1 MSEIRYLSPNQK
13 ALRRLLSNKSAVF
26 GMIVIFIALF
36 LAIFAYLLAPDSS
49 PDANEQIPEI
59 ATRPPNFT
67 TKMLLENRSITFEPV
82 SWWHKM
88 WFGEDHHYKAAPIV
102 SYQIA
107 QNTLW
112 VERYTGE
119 QMPPLRDSLSIV
131 HLLYALPDTVSVE
144 IAAATVRFVDNAQHL
159 QQLPLSTW
167 AEQLEK
173 KRIET
178 RHYYLG
184 TDKHGRDILS
194 RLLLGIRVSLS
205 VGLMAVF
212 IALLVGISIGLLAGY
227 FGGWID
233 NALLWLMSV
242 FWSVPLLLLVFAM
255 VFVFGS
261 EKREFWHLYVAV
273 GLTMWV
279 EVARMVRGQVLSW
292 REKEFVEAA
301 RGLGFSHIRIMF
313 RHILPN
319 IMGPIMVVAAADFA
333 SAIIIEAGLSYL
345 GIGVRPP
352 QPSWGN
358 MLNEYY
364 SYLGTGKEYL
374 ALLPGVAIMLL
385 VLAFNLLGNGLR
397 DALDVK
403 MRFS

>member
-1 MSEIRYLSPNQK
+1 MSDTQYLSPNQK
-13 ALRRLLSNKSAVF
+13 ALRRLLKNKSAVF
-26 GMIVIFIALF
+26 GMIVIIIALF
-36 LAIFAYLLAPDSS
+36 LAIFAYLLASDST
-49 PDANEQIPEI
+49 PNANEQIPEI
-59 ATRPPNFT
+59 ATRRPGYT
-67 TKMLLENRSITFEPV
+67 TQILLENRSITV
-82 SWWHKM
+82 GKTNWWQKM
-88 WFGEDHHYKAAPIV
+88 WFGEENLYKAAPIV
-102 SYQIA
+102 DYQLNG
-107 QNTLW
+107 NTLW
-112 VERYTGE
+112 LNRYTGE
-119 QMPPLRDSLSIV
+119 QLPPLRDSLSLT
-131 HLLYALPDTVSVE
+131 HLLYQLPDSLPISLNGGSVQFQKDQQTMTVPLSE
-144 IAAATVRFVDNAQHL
+144 IAQKFKTER
-159 QQLPLSTW
+159 
-167 AEQLEK
+167 LEA
-173 KRIET
+173 

-212 IALLVGISIGLLAGY
+212 IALLVGITIGMLAGY
-227 FGGWID
+227 FGSWID
-233 NALLWLMSV
+233 DLLLWFMSV
-242 FWSVPLLLLVFAM
+242 FWSVPLLLLVFAI

-261 EKREFWHLYVAV
+261 DKREFWHLYVAV

-279 EVARMVRGQVLSW
+279 EVARMVRGQVMSW

-301 RGLGFSHIRIMF
+301 RSFGFSQFRIMF

-345 GIGVRPP
+345 GIGIRPP

-374 ALLPGVAIMLL
+374 ALLPGGAIMLL

-403 MRFS
+403 LRT

>member
-1 MSEIRYLSPNQK
+1 MSDTQYLSPNQK
-13 ALRRLLSNKSAVF
+13 ALRRLLKNKSAVF
-26 GMIVIFIALF
+26 GMVVIIIALF
-36 LAIFAYLLAPDSS
+36 LAIFAYLLAPDST
-49 PDANEQIPEI
+49 PNANEQIPEI
-59 ATRPPNFT
+59 ATRRPGFSAQI
-67 TKMLLENRSITFEPV
+67 LLENRSITVEKTN
-82 SWWHKM
+82 WWQKM
-88 WFGEDHHYKAAPIV
+88 WFGEENLYKAAPIV
-102 SYQIA
+102 DYQLDG
-107 QNTLW
+107 NTLW
-112 VERYTGE
+112 LNRYTGD
-119 QMPPLRDSLSIV
+119 QMPPLRDSLSLA
-131 HLLYALPDTVSVE
+131 HLLYQLPDSLPISLSGGSVHFRKGEQTMTV
-144 IAAATVRFVDNAQHL
+144 
-159 QQLPLSTW
+159 PLSAMSQQFKT
-167 AEQLEK
+167 ERL
-173 KRIET
+173 ET

-212 IALLVGISIGLLAGY
+212 IALLVGITIGMLAGY

-233 NALLWLMSV
+233 DLLLWFMSV
-242 FWSVPLLLLVFAM
+242 FWSVPLLLLVFAI

-261 EKREFWHLYVAV
+261 DKREFWHLYVAV

-279 EVARMVRGQVLSW
+279 EVARMVRGQVMSW

-301 RGLGFSHIRIMF
+301 RSFGFSQFRIMF

-345 GIGVRPP
+345 GIGIRPP

-374 ALLPGVAIMLL
+374 ALLPGGAIMLL

-403 MRFS
+403 LRT

>member
-1 MSEIRYLSPNQK
+1 MSDTQYLSPNQK
-13 ALRRLLSNKSAVF
+13 ALRRLLKNKSAVF
-26 GMIVIFIALF
+26 GMIVIIIALF
-36 LAIFAYLLAPDSS
+36 LAIFAYLLAPDST
-49 PDANEQIPEI
+49 PNANEQIPEI
-59 ATRPPNFT
+59 ATRRPRFSAQI
-67 TKMLLENRSITFEPV
+67 LLENRSITVEKTN
-82 SWWHKM
+82 WWQKM
-88 WFGEDHHYKAAPIV
+88 WFGEENLYKAAPIV
-102 SYQIA
+102 DYQLDG
-107 QNTLW
+107 NTLW
-112 VERYTGE
+112 LNRYTGD
-119 QMPPLRDSLSIV
+119 QMPPLRDSLSLA
-131 HLLYALPDTVSVE
+131 HLLYQLPDSLPISLSGGSVHFRKGEQTMTV
-144 IAAATVRFVDNAQHL
+144 
-159 QQLPLSTW
+159 PLSAMSQQFKT
-167 AEQLEK
+167 ERL
-173 KRIET
+173 ET

-212 IALLVGISIGLLAGY
+212 IALLVGITIGMLAGY

-233 NALLWLMSV
+233 DLLLWFMSV
-242 FWSVPLLLLVFAM
+242 FWSVPLLLLVFAI

-261 EKREFWHLYVAV
+261 DKREFWHLYVAV

-279 EVARMVRGQVLSW
+279 EVARMVRGQVMSW

-301 RGLGFSHIRIMF
+301 RSFGFSQFRIMF

-345 GIGVRPP
+345 GIGIRPP

-374 ALLPGVAIMLL
+374 ALLPGGAIMLL

-403 MRFS
+403 LRT

>member
-1 MSEIRYLSPNQK
+1 MSDTQYLSPNQK
-13 ALRRLLSNKSAVF
+13 ALRRLLKNKSAVF
-26 GMIVIFIALF
+26 GMVVIIIALF
-36 LAIFAYLLAPDSS
+36 LAIFAYLLAPDST
-49 PDANEQIPEI
+49 PNANEQIPEI
-59 ATRPPNFT
+59 ATRRPGFSAQI
-67 TKMLLENRSITFEPV
+67 LLENRSITVEKTN
-82 SWWHKM
+82 WWQKM
-88 WFGEDHHYKAAPIV
+88 WFGEENLYKAAPIV
-102 SYQIA
+102 DYQLDG
-107 QNTLW
+107 NTLW
-112 VERYTGE
+112 LNRYTGD
-119 QMPPLRDSLSIV
+119 QMPPLRDSLSLA
-131 HLLYALPDTVSVE
+131 HLLYQLPDSLPISLSGGSVHFRKGEQTMTV
-144 IAAATVRFVDNAQHL
+144 
-159 QQLPLSTW
+159 PLSAMSQQFKT
-167 AEQLEK
+167 ERL
-173 KRIET
+173 ET

-212 IALLVGISIGLLAGY
+212 IALLVGIMIGMLAGY

-233 NALLWLMSV
+233 DLLLWFMSV
-242 FWSVPLLLLVFAM
+242 FWSVPLLLLVFAI

-261 EKREFWHLYVAV
+261 DKREFWHLYVAV

-279 EVARMVRGQVLSW
+279 EVARMVRGQVMSW

-301 RGLGFSHIRIMF
+301 RSFGFSQFRIMF

-345 GIGVRPP
+345 GIGIRPP

-374 ALLPGVAIMLL
+374 ALLPGGAIMLL

-403 MRFS
+403 LRT

>member
-1 MSEIRYLSPNQK
+1 
-13 ALRRLLSNKSAVF
+13 
-26 GMIVIFIALF
+26 
-36 LAIFAYLLAPDSS
+36 
-49 PDANEQIPEI
+49 
-59 ATRPPNFT
+59 
-67 TKMLLENRSITFEPV
+67 
-82 SWWHKM
+82 M
-88 WFGEDHHYKAAPIV
+88 WFGEENLYKAAPIV
-102 SYQIA
+102 DYQLDG
-107 QNTLW
+107 NTLW
-112 VERYTGE
+112 LNRYTGD
-119 QMPPLRDSLSIV
+119 QMPPLRDSLSLA
-131 HLLYALPDTVSVE
+131 HLLYQLPDSLPISLSGGSVHFRKGEQTMTV
-144 IAAATVRFVDNAQHL
+144 
-159 QQLPLSTW
+159 PLSAMSQQFKT
-167 AEQLEK
+167 ERL
-173 KRIET
+173 ET

-212 IALLVGISIGLLAGY
+212 IALLVGIMIGMLAGY

-233 NALLWLMSV
+233 DLLLWFMSV
-242 FWSVPLLLLVFAM
+242 FWSVPLLLLVFAI

-261 EKREFWHLYVAV
+261 DKREFWHLYVAV

-279 EVARMVRGQVLSW
+279 EVARMVRGQVMSW

-301 RGLGFSHIRIMF
+301 RSFGFSQFRIMF

-345 GIGVRPP
+345 GIGIRPP

-374 ALLPGVAIMLL
+374 ALLPGGAIMLL

-403 MRFS
+403 LRT

>member
-1 MSEIRYLSPNQK
+1 MSDTQYLSPNQK
-13 ALRRLLSNKSAVF
+13 ALRRLLKNKSAVF
-26 GMIVIFIALF
+26 GMVVIIIALF
-36 LAIFAYLLAPDSS
+36 LAIFAYLLAPDST
-49 PDANEQIPEI
+49 PNANEQIPEI
-59 ATRPPNFT
+59 ATRRPGFSAQI
-67 TKMLLENRSITFEPV
+67 LLENRSITVEKTN
-82 SWWHKM
+82 WWQKM
-88 WFGEDHHYKAAPIV
+88 WFGEENLYKAAPIV
-102 SYQIA
+102 DYQLDG
-107 QNTLW
+107 NTLW
-112 VERYTGE
+112 LNRYTGD
-119 QMPPLRDSLSIV
+119 QMPPLRDSLSLA
-131 HLLYALPDTVSVE
+131 HLLYQLPDSLPISLSGGSVHFRKGEQTMTV
-144 IAAATVRFVDNAQHL
+144 
-159 QQLPLSTW
+159 PLSAMSQQFKT
-167 AEQLEK
+167 ERL
-173 KRIET
+173 ET

-212 IALLVGISIGLLAGY
+212 IALLVGIMIGMLAGY

-233 NALLWLMSV
+233 DLLLWFMSV
-242 FWSVPLLLLVFAM
+242 FWSVPLLLLVFAI

-261 EKREFWHLYVAV
+261 DKREFWHLYVAV

-279 EVARMVRGQVLSW
+279 EVARMVRGQVMSW

-301 RGLGFSHIRIMF
+301 RSFGFSQFRIMF

-345 GIGVRPP
+345 GIGIRPP

-374 ALLPGVAIMLL
+374 ALLP
-385 VLAFNLLGNGLR
+385 
-397 DALDVK
+397 
-403 MRFS
+403 

>member
-1 MSEIRYLSPNQK
+1 MSDTQYLSPNQK
-13 ALRRLLSNKSAVF
+13 ALRRLLKNKSAVF
-26 GMIVIFIALF
+26 GMIVIIIALF
-36 LAIFAYLLAPDSS
+36 LAIFAYLLASDST
-49 PDANEQIPEI
+49 PNANEQIPEI
-59 ATRPPNFT
+59 ATRRPGYT
-67 TKMLLENRSITFEPV
+67 TQILLENRSITV
-82 SWWHKM
+82 GKTNWWQKM
-88 WFGEDHHYKAAPIV
+88 WFGEENLYKAAPIV
-102 SYQIA
+102 DYQLNG
-107 QNTLW
+107 NTLW
-112 VERYTGE
+112 VKRYTGE
-119 QMPPLRDSLSIV
+119 QMPPLRDSLSLT
-131 HLLYALPDTVSVE
+131 HLLYQLPDSLPISLNGGSVQFQKDQQTISVPLSE
-144 IAAATVRFVDNAQHL
+144 IAQKFKTERL
-159 QQLPLSTW
+159 
-167 AEQLEK
+167 
-173 KRIET
+173 ET

-212 IALLVGISIGLLAGY
+212 IALLVGITIGMLAGY
-227 FGGWID
+227 FGSWID
-233 NALLWLMSV
+233 DLLLWFMSV
-242 FWSVPLLLLVFAM
+242 FWSVPLLLLVFAI

-261 EKREFWHLYVAV
+261 DKREFWHLYVAV

-279 EVARMVRGQVLSW
+279 EVARMVRGQVMSW

-301 RGLGFSHIRIMF
+301 RSFGFSQFRIMF

-345 GIGVRPP
+345 GIGIRPP

-374 ALLPGVAIMLL
+374 ALLPGGAIMLL

-403 MRFS
+403 LRT